1 MTSAPDE
8 RGIIDARGPSP
19 GSKDEVLMRELRL
32 QRNLKILVATLGFL
46 IFAGLGGIAWKMM
59 GLSKERAA
67 NAGASTTAAA
77 KPGSSEIALELPKG
91 ARVVSTSISGIGLP
105 FTLKVQAAPV
115 SPSSISILESALP
128 TSNRRRPC
136 QGIESGAVGF
146 WQLAVGGTR
155 AYNLFIAYCPH
166 APSFLMPRTPL

>member
-8 RGIIDARGPSP
+8 PGNIDARAPSP
-19 GSKDEVLMRELRL
+19 GSKDEALMRELRL

-91 ARVVSTSISGIGLP
+91 ARVVPTSISGNRLAVHFEG
-105 FTLKVQAAPV
+105 
-115 SPSSISILESALP
+115 PSGTGIAVIDLDTGKRIADVKPQEALP
-128 TSNRRRPC
+128 RN
-136 QGIESGAVGF
+136 
-146 WQLAVGGTR
+146 
-155 AYNLFIAYCPH
+155 
-166 APSFLMPRTPL
+166 

>member
-67 NAGASTTAAA
+67 AAGASTTAAA
-77 KPGSSEIALELPKG
+77 LPGTSDIGLELPKG
-91 ARVVSTSISGIGLP
+91 ARVVSTSISG
-105 FTLKVQAAPV
+105 
-115 SPSSISILESALP
+115 
-128 TSNRRRPC
+128 NR
-136 QGIESGAVGF
+136 
-146 WQLAVGGTR
+146 LAVHYEGPSGTG
-155 AYNLFIAYCPH
+155 IAVIDLDTGKRIADVKPQE
-166 APSFLMPRTPL
+166 PLPRD